1 VKVDLTEVHVE
12 VDAIAVDECA
22 LVGPLHHN
30 EPTARKDKRR
40 MTIDASASSEALEI
54 EPAHW
59 KRNVSIFIT
68 GQTISLFGSM
78 LVQYAVLW
86 YLTLTTKD
94 GVVVALATIFGFA
107 PQAIVSIFGGVWAD
121 RHNRKFLIIASD
133 ATIAAATLTL
143 ALLMASGNDAHWL
156 IFAALAVRSMG
167 AGIQTPAVAALVPQ
181 LVPTSKLLRVNGI
194 NGSIQGALML
204 IAPAVAAVLYATVE
218 LEHILMIDVTT
229 AVIGIA
235 FLAVIPVARIARSSD
250 EKVGYFTDLVDGVKY
265 IWTHA
270 FVRWLLLLFAGVML
284 FAAAPAFLTPLMVV
298 RSFGEEVWKL
308 TALEVAF
315 AIGMTLGGAA
325 VAAFGQRFSR
335 MGLILGSLATMGVL
349 TVALGL
355 SPNLAV
361 FLIVMFLVG
370 FFIPGFST
378 PSMTVVQEVVEPER
392 HGRVFGFWGI
402 VGAVAMPLGMAIFGP
417 MAQVMSVESVLVIA
431 GVLMMIAL
439 AVALLA
445 PAGRKAVKAARV
457 STDPL
462 SHGAPHASEDLSVQ

>member
-1 VKVDLTEVHVE
+1 MST
-12 VDAIAVDECA
+12 
-22 LVGPLHHN
+22 
-30 EPTARKDKRR
+30 EPTA
-40 MTIDASASSEALEI
+40 DAASSET
-54 EPAHW
+54 EPPHW

-68 GQTISLFGSM
+68 GQTISLVGSM

-107 PQAIVSIFGGVWAD
+107 PQAVVSIFGGVWAD
-121 RHNRKFLIIASD
+121 RHNRKFLIITAD

-143 ALLMASGNDAHWL
+143 ALLMMSGNDAVWL
-156 IFAALAVRSMG
+156 VFAALAVRSMG

-229 AVIGIA
+229 AIIGIG
-235 FLAVIPVARIARSSD
+235 FLTAIPVARIVRTAGED
-250 EKVGYFTDLVDGVKY
+250 VGYFTDLVDGVRY
-265 IWTHA
+265 IWTHS
-270 FVRWLLLLFAGVML
+270 FVRWLLMLFAVVML

-308 TALEVAF
+308 TALEIAF

-325 VAAFGQRFSR
+325 VAAYGPRFSR
-335 MGLILGSLATMGVL
+335 MGLILGSLAIMGVL

-355 SPNLAV
+355 SPNLVV

-370 FFIPGFST
+370 LFIPGFST

-417 MAQVMSVESVLVIA
+417 MAEVMSVEAVLVIA

-439 AVALLA
+439 AVALLV
-445 PAGRKAVKAARV
+445 PAGRRALAAARV

-462 SHGAPHASEDLSVQ
+462 AHGAAVQKQTEPAG

>member
-1 VKVDLTEVHVE
+1 VTTEPATDTEVGE
-12 VDAIAVDECA
+12 ND
-22 LVGPLHHN
+22 P
-30 EPTARKDKRR
+30 PR
-40 MTIDASASSEALEI
+40 
-54 EPAHW
+54 W
-59 KRNVSIFIT
+59 KRNVSVFIA

-78 LVQYAVLW
+78 LVQYAVIW

-94 GVVVALATIFGFA
+94 GIVVALATIFGFA
-107 PQAIVSIFGGVWAD
+107 PQALVSIFGGVWAD

-143 ALLMASGNDAHWL
+143 ALLMMAGNDALWL

-218 LEHILMIDVTT
+218 LEHILMIDVAT
-229 AVIGIA
+229 AVIGIG
-235 FLAVIPVARIARSSD
+235 FLAVIPVARIVRDGAER
-250 EKVGYFTDLVDGVKY
+250 VGYFTDLVDGVKY
-265 IWTHA
+265 IWTHS

-308 TALEVAF
+308 TALEIAF

-325 VAAFGQRFSR
+325 VAAFGERLSR
-335 MGLILGSLATMGVL
+335 MGLILGSLAILGIL

-355 SPNLAV
+355 SPNLVV
-361 FLIVMFLVG
+361 FLVVMFFVG
-370 FFIPGFST
+370 LFIPGFST

-402 VGAVAMPLGMAIFGP
+402 VGAVAMPMGMAIFGP
-417 MAQVMSVESVLVIA
+417 MAEVMSVEAVLVIA
-431 GVLMMIAL
+431 GVLMMLAL
-439 AVALLA
+439 AISLA
-445 PAGRKAVKAARV
+445 VPAGRRAVAAARV

-462 SHGAPHASEDLSVQ
+462 AHGQAASSRSPEGS